1 MPLTPLDKEKF
12 ALSQDIKERYREPF
26 VEAWSNWGSPVGLG
40 LFFVFLAMAVDLV
53 RLAFK

>member
-1 MPLTPLDKEKF
+1 M
-12 ALSQDIKERYREPF
+12 SQQIRERYPEPF

-40 LFFVFLAMAVDLV
+40 LFLVFLAVAVDLV